1 MIQDK
6 NSSPVPTKK
15 KEMDFPSAIKEVIVG
30 KKITKLEWN
39 NKSIYGELK
48 DGLLMLRKEDG
59 KYYQW
64 IISEADMVGD
74 DWVIV

>member
-1 MIQDK
+1 
-6 NSSPVPTKK
+6 
-15 KEMDFPSAIKEVIVG
+15 MDFPSAIKEVIAG

-39 NKSIYGELK
+39 NKSIYGELR

>member
-1 MIQDK
+1 MEK
-6 NSSPVPTKK
+6 NISPLPKK
-15 KEMDFPSAIKEVIVG
+15 ITEMDFPSAMREVITG
-30 KKITKLEWN
+30 KKITKIEWD

-48 DGLLMLRKEDG
+48 DGFLMLRKKDG

-74 DWVIV
+74 DWIII